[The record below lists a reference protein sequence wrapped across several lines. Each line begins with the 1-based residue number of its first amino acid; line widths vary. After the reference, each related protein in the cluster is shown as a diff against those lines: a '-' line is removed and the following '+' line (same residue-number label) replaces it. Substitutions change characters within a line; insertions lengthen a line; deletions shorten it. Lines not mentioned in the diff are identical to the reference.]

1 MSTTLDKQ
9 IVTMFSKYV
18 TFLAFA
24 ANAIAGAIKPG
35 VYKITSVDS
44 HSTARSYHAFTPVF
58 VSSSKEHAGPYEL
71 VGLSFCLCLG
81 IYSSTSNFSGML
93 ETLRMVV
100 TLSKTSA
107 WAPLRL
113 FLWVHSYSGHITCLT
128 YCLFTL
134 SLGEPFKPVLKL
146 LHSTSN
152 VRATANSWYV
162 LPLFL
167 GCWHQSNFNILSSQD
182 QVSI

>member
-1 MSTTLDKQ
+1 
-9 IVTMFSKYV
+9 MFSKYV
-18 TFLAFA
+18 TLLAFA

-35 VYKITSVDS
+35 VYKITNVDS

-128 YCLFTL
+128 YFLFTL
-134 SLGEPFKPVLKL
+134 SNWLDPVLKV
-146 LHSTSN
+146 LHTTSN
-152 VRATANSWYV
+152 LRATTNSCQWYV

-167 GCWHQSNFNILSSQD
+167 GCWHQSNSNILSPQD
-182 QVSI
+182 QASK